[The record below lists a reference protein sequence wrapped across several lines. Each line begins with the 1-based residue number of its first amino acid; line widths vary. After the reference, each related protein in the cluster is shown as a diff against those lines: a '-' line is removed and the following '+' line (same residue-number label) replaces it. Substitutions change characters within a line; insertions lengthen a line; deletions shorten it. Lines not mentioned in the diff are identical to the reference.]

1 MIIKI
6 YSKDGCM
13 WCTKAKE
20 LLTKK
25 NITFEEINLSKVTPE
40 EYAIEKNKLF
50 ENTGQKT
57 FPYIFIDDKFVGGFN
72 ELVNNTAQM
81 ASDPSGN
88 NRRSIC
94 REAPNYAENYVD
106 F

>member
-6 YSKDGCM
+6 YSKDGCA

-25 NITFEEINLSKVTPE
+25 NITFEEINLSKVTPD
-40 EYAIEKNKLF
+40 EYTIEKNKLI
-50 ENTGQKT
+50 ENTGQNT
-57 FPYIFIDDKFVGGFN
+57 FPYIFIDDKFIGGFN
-72 ELVNNTAQM
+72 ELVT
-81 ASDPSGN
+81 ASDN
-88 NRRSIC
+88 NRSSIS

>member
-25 NITFEEINLSKVTPE
+25 NITFEEINLSKVTPD
-40 EYAIEKNKLF
+40 EYTIEKNKLI

-57 FPYIFIDDKFVGGFN
+57 FPYIFIDDKFIGGFN
-72 ELVNNTAQM
+72 ELVTA
-81 ASDPSGN
+81 SGN
-88 NRRSIC
+88 NLRSIWS
-94 REAPNYAENYVD
+94 EAPNYAENYVD